1 MIKTC
6 LWCNKEFD
14 EPPHVGRQRE
24 FCCYRCNR
32 RYFKSEQGR
41 PAGYSPVRRRK
52 PKPKPKR
59 PQLDTD
65 LQIMALCGIQYGK
78 LQVLRRQN
86 LTDAEIKERYSAKRK
101 KAEKERGIEKC

>member
-6 LWCNKEFD
+6 QWCNKEFD
-14 EPPHVGRQRE
+14 EPPHVGRQRQ

-32 RYFKSEQGR
+32 RYFQSEQGR

-78 LQVLRRQN
+78 LQLLRRQN
-86 LTDAEIKERYSAKRK
+86 LTDAEIKERYSARRK
-101 KAEKERGIEKC
+101 KAEKGIGIEKF

>member
-14 EPPHVGRQRE
+14 EQPHRGKQRK
-24 FCCYRCNR
+24 FCCDLCNR
-32 RYFKSEQGR
+32 RYHANEHIKPTEYNPVKS
-41 PAGYSPVRRRK
+41 RK
-52 PKPKPKR
+52 QKTKPNNKS

-101 KAEKERGIEKC
+101 KAEDLKNV